1 MNSLTKRAL
10 GAQVRFV
17 AMLAVL
23 IFASAG
29 SLRYWQGWIYW
40 FVFSG
45 ATTWL
50 ARHFLKHDPALVER
64 RMRVGVRAEREL
76 SQKIILGVVSVAS
89 AGLIVVMGAEWRVL
103 RMPFDW
109 RPVALGNAL
118 VIAGFAICF
127 AALRANRFASSIVEV
142 ERDQPVISS
151 GPYRFVRHPMYS
163 GAMVIFFGS
172 PIAAQSTWA
181 WPFAAVLAVG
191 VVARLVDEERYLS
204 AHLDGY
210 RAYCERVRWRLVPH
224 VW

>member
-1 MNSLTKRAL
+1 MDSLSKRAL
-10 GAQVRFV
+10 GAQARFV
-17 AMLAVL
+17 AALAVL

-40 FVFSG
+40 LVFSG

-50 ARHFLKHDPALVER
+50 ALHFLKHDPALVES
-64 RMRVGVRAEREL
+64 RMRVGVRAEREF
-76 SQKIILGVVSVAS
+76 SQKVILGVASIASV
-89 AGLIVVMGAEWRVL
+89 GLVVAMGAEWRVA
-103 RMPFDW
+103 RTPVDW
-109 RPVALGNAL
+109 RAVALGNAL

-127 AALRANRFASSIVEV
+127 AVLRENRFASSIVEV
-142 ERDQPVISS
+142 KRDQTVISP

-181 WPFAAVLAVG
+181 WPFAAVLAAG
-191 VVARLVDEERYLS
+191 VVARLIGEERYLS
-204 AHLDGY
+204 VHLDGY
-210 RAYCERVRWRLVPH
+210 RAYCERVRWRLLPR

>member
-89 AGLIVVMGAEWRVL
+89 AGLIVAMGAEWRVL

-142 ERDQPVISS
+142 KRDQPVISS

-181 WPFAAVLAVG
+181 WPFAAVLAVV
-191 VVARLVDEERYLS
+191 VVALLVDEERYLS

-210 RAYCERVRWRLVPH
+210 RAYCERVHWRLVPH

>member
-1 MNSLTKRAL
+1 MDSLSKRAL
-10 GAQVRFV
+10 GAQARFV

-23 IFASAG
+23 IFAPAG

-40 FVFSG
+40 LVFSG
-45 ATTWL
+45 STTVL
-50 ARHFLKHDPALVER
+50 TLYFLKRDPALVES

-89 AGLIVVMGAEWRVL
+89 VGLVVAMGAEWRVA
-103 RMPFDW
+103 RTPVDW
-109 RPVALGNAL
+109 GAVALGNAL

-127 AALRANRFASSIVEV
+127 AVLRENRFASSIVEV
-142 ERDQPVISS
+142 KQEQTVISS

-172 PIAAQSTWA
+172 PIAAQSAWA
-181 WPFAAVLAVG
+181 WPFAAVLAAG

-204 AHLDGY
+204 VHLDGY
-210 RAYCERVRWRLVPH
+210 RAYCERVRWRLLPR

>member
-76 SQKIILGVVSVAS
+76 S
-89 AGLIVVMGAEWRVL
+89 
-103 RMPFDW
+103 
-109 RPVALGNAL
+109 
-118 VIAGFAICF
+118 
-127 AALRANRFASSIVEV
+127 
-142 ERDQPVISS
+142 
-151 GPYRFVRHPMYS
+151 
-163 GAMVIFFGS
+163 
-172 PIAAQSTWA
+172 
-181 WPFAAVLAVG
+181 
-191 VVARLVDEERYLS
+191 
-204 AHLDGY
+204 
-210 RAYCERVRWRLVPH
+210 
-224 VW
+224 

>member
-1 MNSLTKRAL
+1 MDSLSKRVL
-10 GAQVRFV
+10 GAQARFV
-17 AMLAVL
+17 AALAVL

-40 FVFSG
+40 LVFSG

-50 ARHFLKHDPALVER
+50 ALHFLKHDPALVES

-76 SQKIILGVVSVAS
+76 SQKIIVGVVSVAS
-89 AGLIVVMGAEWRVL
+89 VGLVVAMGAEWRVAHT
-103 RMPFDW
+103 PVDW
-109 RPVALGNAL
+109 RSVALGNAL

-127 AALRANRFASSIVEV
+127 AVLRANRFASSIVEV
-142 ERDQPVISS
+142 TRDQTVISS
-151 GPYRFVRHPMYS
+151 GPYRLVRHPMYS

-181 WPFAAVLAVG
+181 WPFAAVLAAG

-210 RAYCERVRWRLVPH
+210 RAYCERVRWRLVPR